1 MLMSVGEPMSK
12 TDGVRNPPPTAI
24 KPVGHVAVTVT
35 WSLSPDVGSAALTTV
50 TGGDFGFLCFFL
62 ASAEATPRSSGR
74 SSMATATRQIPF
86 SCIASSLT
94 RGSLQGSAQP
104 LEGRVERIRRDR
116 FLADRA
122 RVRNGTAVAHHVD
135 PALRRANQPR
145 PRDLDARIDA
155 LLGGVLA

>member
-1 MLMSVGEPMSK
+1 MLMSVGEPLPK

-50 TGGDFGFLCFFL
+50 TGGDFDFLCFFF

-86 SCIASSLT
+86 SLIASSLT
-94 RGSLQGSAQP
+94 HELAQG
-104 LEGRVERIRRDR
+104 
-116 FLADRA
+116 RA
-122 RVRNGTAVAHHVD
+122 
-135 PALRRANQPR
+135 
-145 PRDLDARIDA
+145 
-155 LLGGVLA
+155 